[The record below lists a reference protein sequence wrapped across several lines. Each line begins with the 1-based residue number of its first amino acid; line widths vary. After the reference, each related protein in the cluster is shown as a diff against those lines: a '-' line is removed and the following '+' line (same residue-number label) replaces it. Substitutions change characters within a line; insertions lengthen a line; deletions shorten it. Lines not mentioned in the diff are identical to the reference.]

1 MNEAVG
7 KTTRRSEADWAALMA
22 TYEASDLSR
31 REFCQANEVAYST
44 FGYWRKR
51 LRTVAPEAIQAVEPL
66 LDISSLMQ
74 DAPTPW
80 RVELDLGDG
89 MSLRLR

>member
-1 MNEAVG
+1 MTEAVE
-7 KTTRRSEADWAALMA
+7 KATRRSEAEWTALMTA
-22 TYEASDLSR
+22 YEASDLSQ
-31 REFCQANEVAYST
+31 REFCQVNEVAYST

-51 LRTVAPEAIQAVEPL
+51 LREVAPEATQAVEPL
-66 LDISSLMQ
+66 LDISSLVR

-89 MSLRLR
+89 MRLRLR